1 MKISAKFK
9 KIAFYIILFLI
20 PIIIIELSL
29 RLFFAYKI
37 SPNVFFFGTGWF
49 HTDLQKDFDPRGYY
63 FRKMTAE
70 KDNVMWHRNLQQ
82 NYSKYAPGE
91 VKTDFDED
99 DKKFSIKINK
109 YGFRGKDWEIK
120 KKEGVIRVVTLG
132 ASSTFGYRNRDDQTY
147 PYYLEVF
154 LNDKGGASCREDVI
168 GFEVINLGI
177 PHQKAFNIYALF
189 LKEALPLHP
198 DVVTFYEGAN
208 DVDLD
213 QADWKMTL
221 QQNRFLHLLLST
233 YQELRQRFITLAF
246 ASNVANNILI
256 KSKASRFTDKETSE
270 KKHDSPDTLETINKN
285 IEVST
290 KEIFSNFF
298 RYLELI
304 QNECKK
310 HQILFIVSSQQAFS
324 GSISRDKLNAFTYKN
339 EVSYIKSLL
348 VKQESISR
356 PQYHLLCHAI
366 LMDQLAQWAKKNKVV
381 FVDGIRALDHDRSTL
396 LSWVHLS
403 PRGNRILAQELAT
416 AIYDNICK
424 AGMSGR

>member
-1 MKISAKFK
+1 MKISTKFRQF
-9 KIAFYIILFLI
+9 AFYLILFLI

-29 RLFFAYKI
+29 RVFFAYKI

-49 HTDLQKDFDPRGYY
+49 QTDLQKDFDPRGYY

-70 KDNVMWHRNLQQ
+70 KDNVAWHSNLQQ
-82 NYSKYAPGE
+82 NYSKYSPGE
-91 VKTDFDED
+91 IKTDFDED

-132 ASSTFGYRNRDDQTY
+132 ASSTFGYRDRDDQTY

-154 LNDKGGASCREDVI
+154 LNNKIGPGGPQNI
-168 GFEVINLGI
+168 KGFEVINLGI

-189 LKEALPLHP
+189 VKEALPLHP
-198 DVVTFYEGAN
+198 DVITFYEGSN

-221 QQNRFLHLLLST
+221 QQNRFLHVLLAT

-256 KSKASRFTDKETSE
+256 KSKASRFTGKDTSE
-270 KKHDSPDTLETINKN
+270 NKSDPSPTLETINKN
-285 IEVST
+285 IEAST
-290 KEIFSNFF
+290 NQISLNFF

-304 QNECKK
+304 RDECKQR
-310 HQILFIVSSQQAFS
+310 QILFVVSSQQAFS
-324 GSISRDKLNAFTYKN
+324 GSISRDKLNSFTYKD

-348 VKQESISR
+348 VKNESITR

-366 LMDQLAQWAKKNKVV
+366 LMARLAQWAHKNKVV
-381 FVDGIRALDHDRSTL
+381 FVDGIKALDHDRSAL

-403 PRGNRILAQELAT
+403 PQGNRILAQELAT

-424 AGMSGR
+424 ADLPGR